1 MSSGLQSS
9 SAPRRVDPSDV
20 RVCLASIVQS
30 ATLGEHET
38 LRRLV
43 SFMVERALTA
53 PDAPLREYEI
63 GVKIMRLGGD
73 WDPRTD
79 ATVRLEVSHLRNR
92 LAEYYH
98 REGVRDPIHMVV
110 PKGAFHVIFVRAENA
125 PASTFREESQATGTP
140 EKKVPTKLILAAV
153 GVLVA
158 VAGVWFGLKFLNKPG
173 GPDEAAE
180 EPSAT
185 TRPSSTP
192 HRKAHSEKAPAA
204 SPFQQARAAA
214 RDFNATIARLKGHAD
229 TDPKRVELAKA
240 LWWNGGRKSAAKTW
254 EQVQGEL
261 SPSILAMWG
270 LASIDSKKI
279 DQARAKLS
287 SAPALEQARF
297 YALMTETGP
306 ALDALEK
313 VLAKELTPAVV
324 ADPIFTSIEREPRY
338 IAILRSAQLIN

>member
-1 MSSGLQSS
+1 MSSGLQNSS
-9 SAPRRVDPSDV
+9 PPRRVDPSDV

-30 ATLGEHET
+30 STLGEHET
-38 LRRLV
+38 LRRLI
-43 SFMVERALTA
+43 SFMVERALAT

-73 WDPRTD
+73 WDPRTN

-98 REGVRDPIHMVV
+98 REGLRDPIHIVI
-110 PKGAFHVIFVRAENA
+110 PKGAFNAIFVRAENA
-125 PASTFREESQATGTP
+125 PASTFRDENAASAP
-140 EKKVPTKLILAAV
+140 EKKAPTKLILA
-153 GVLVA
+153 
-158 VAGVWFGLKFLNKPG
+158 VAGILLAGVGLWFGLKLMDKADSPDKATEESAGTSRPKVPARKP
-173 GPDEAAE
+173 
-180 EPSAT
+180 T
-185 TRPSSTP
+185 
-192 HRKAHSEKAPAA
+192 SEKAPPAT
-204 SPFQQARAAA
+204 PFQQARTAA

-240 LWWNGGRKSAAKTW
+240 LWWNGGRKSASKTW
-254 EQVQGEL
+254 EQVQGDL

-270 LASIDSKKI
+270 LAAIDSKKI

-297 YALMTETGP
+297 HALMTETGP

-313 VLAKELTPAVV
+313 VPAAELTPDVA

-338 IAILRSAQLIN
+338 IAVLRKAHLIN

>member
-1 MSSGLQSS
+1 MSSGVQNVST
-9 SAPRRVDPSDV
+9 PRRADPSDV

-30 ATLGEHET
+30 ATMEEHET
-38 LRRLV
+38 LRRLI
-43 SFMVERALTA
+43 SFMVERALAT
-53 PDAPLREYEI
+53 PDSPLREYEI

-98 REGVRDPIHMVV
+98 REGLRDPIHIVI
-110 PKGAFHVIFVRAENA
+110 PKGAFNVIFVRAENA
-125 PASTFREESQATGTP
+125 PPSTFRPESPSSANT
-140 EKKVPTKLILAAV
+140 EKKAPTKWIVAAA
-153 GVLVA
+153 GLVA
-158 VAGVWFGLKFLNKPG
+158 LAAGVWFGMKFLNTTDSG
-173 GPDEAAE
+173 GDVDPEPTAA
-180 EPSAT
+180 
-185 TRPSSTP
+185 TRPRTP
-192 HRKAHSEKAPAA
+192 PRKTHAEKPAPAT
-204 SPFQQARAAA
+204 PFQQARAAA

-240 LWWNGGRKSAAKTW
+240 LWWNGGRKSASKTW
-254 EQVQGEL
+254 EKVEGDL

-279 DQARAKLS
+279 DQARAKLG
-287 SAPALEQARF
+287 SASPLEQARF

-313 VLAKELTPAVV
+313 VPAKELTPEVA

-338 IAILRSAQLIN
+338 IAVLRKAHLIN

>member
-1 MSSGLQSS
+1 
-9 SAPRRVDPSDV
+9 
-20 RVCLASIVQS
+20 LASIVQS

-38 LRRLV
+38 LRRLI
-43 SFMVERALTA
+43 SFMVERALAT
-53 PDAPLREYEI
+53 PDAPLREYDI

-73 WDPRTD
+73 WDSRTN

-98 REGVRDPIHMVV
+98 REGLRDPIHIVI
-110 PKGAFHVIFVRAENA
+110 PKGAFNAIFVRAENA
-125 PASTFREESQATGTP
+125 PASTFRDENTTNAP
-140 EKKVPTKLILAAV
+140 EKKAPTKLILVAA
-153 GVLVA
+153 GVLL
-158 VAGVWFGLKFLNKPG
+158 AGAGIWFGLKFMNKSDS
-173 GPDEAAE
+173 PDEPAE
-180 EPSAT
+180 EPVAAS
-185 TRPSSTP
+185 RPKAP
-192 HRKAHSEKAPAA
+192 ARKPSSEKAPPAT
-204 SPFQQARAAA
+204 PFQQARAAA
-214 RDFNATIARLKGHAD
+214 RDFNGTIARLKGHAD

-240 LWWNGGRKSAAKTW
+240 LWWNGGRKSASKTW

-279 DQARAKLS
+279 DQARAKLG
-287 SAPALEQARF
+287 SASALEQARF

-313 VLAKELTPAVV
+313 VPAKELTPEVV

-338 IAILRSAQLIN
+338 IAILRKARLIN